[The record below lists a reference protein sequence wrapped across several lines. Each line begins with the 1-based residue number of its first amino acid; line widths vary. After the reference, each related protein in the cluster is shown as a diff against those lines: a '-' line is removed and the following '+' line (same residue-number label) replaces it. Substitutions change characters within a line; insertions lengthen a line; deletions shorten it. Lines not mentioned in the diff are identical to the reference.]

1 MGKIQ
6 LTDIRLFAYHGCLS
20 EEAVIGSNYSVDVEV
35 TADLEKASD
44 SDHLADTADY
54 VHLHRIVKE
63 EMLLRSYLLEH
74 VSKRIADRIFAEMEI
89 VSGVRVSVSKLN
101 PPIGGDVAAVTVT
114 LEQKRA

>member
-35 TADLEKASD
+35 TADLEKASN
-44 SDHLADTADY
+44 SNHLADTADY
-54 VHLHRIVKE
+54 VHINCIVKE

-74 VSKRIADRIFAEMEI
+74 VAKRIADRIFKEI
-89 VSGVRVSVSKLN
+89 EIASGVCVSVSKLN

-114 LEQKRA
+114 LELKRD